1 MPNVTGIKSGF
12 MPVSPGGNIPV
23 FSVLVN
29 DTNPIWM
36 YCGQVGH
43 CQKGMAMVINENAAS
58 GKTLEAYKAAAA
70 LLPIPGA
77 SMTSSAG
84 MSMGSSMPMSM
95 GSMAMMT
102 TMVPTNIPT
111 TVPTATTPGPARFTG
126 AANREVVGTSGLA
139 GVLFAALAF
148 VL

>member
-12 MPVSPGGNIPV
+12 MPVSIGGSIPT

-58 GKTLEAYKAAAA
+58 NKTLEAYKAAAA

-77 SMTSSAG
+77 NVTSSAG
-84 MSMGSSMPMSM
+84 STPMSSSSMV
-95 GSMAMMT
+95 MMT
-102 TMVPTNIPT
+102 SMVPTSVPT
-111 TVPTATTPGPARFTG
+111 TVPTPTTSGPARFSG